1 MSRSA
6 VFGVSLAALS
16 ADAAAAAEGPEF
28 ELSGFFDA
36 ALFDAS
42 QDTGGFADPDQEG
55 FDALANGKLNLRG
68 SLILDDGTELGA
80 RVEVRL
86 QSGAVF

>member
-1 MSRSA
+1 MQ
-6 VFGVSLAALS
+6 SLAS
-16 ADAAAAAEGPEF
+16 ASPPSAPRRPRPEF

-68 SLILDDGTELGA
+68 SLILDDGTELG
-80 RVEVRL
+80 
-86 QSGAVF
+86 GASR